1 MIDSSLIN
9 KIQKARR
16 YAEERDR
23 VAFVNLCV
31 EIRGDNDV
39 HTVAYQDGHWQC
51 DCSFFRKRGICSHT
65 MTMERILGPML
76 PVPQREETMEAFAA
90 VG

>member
-23 VAFVNLCV
+23 IAFLSFRV

-39 HTVAYQDGHWQC
+39 HTLEYNSGHWQC

-76 PVPQREETMEAFAA
+76 PVPQRVEMAEAVVAM
-90 VG
+90 G

>member
-23 VAFVNLCV
+23 ITFLSFRVD
-31 EIRGDNDV
+31 IRGDNDV
-39 HTVAYQDGHWQC
+39 HTLEYNAGHWQC

-76 PVPQREETMEAFAA
+76 PLPQRAEMAEAVA
-90 VG
+90 VVG

>member
-23 VAFVNLCV
+23 VTFVSFCV
-31 EIRGDNDV
+31 EIQGDNDAHV
-39 HTVAYQDGHWQC
+39 VEYHSGRWRC
-51 DCSFFRKRGICSHT
+51 DCRFFRRRGICSHT

-76 PVPQREETMEAFAA
+76 PLPQREEVVQAVAA

>member
-23 VAFVNLCV
+23 VAFLGFRV

-39 HTVAYQDGHWQC
+39 HTVEYRAGRWQC

-76 PVPQREETMEAFAA
+76 PLPQREEVVEAVAA

>member
-16 YAEERDR
+16 YADEPDR
-23 VAFVNLCV
+23 IAFVSFSV
-31 EIRGDNDV
+31 EIQGDNDT
-39 HTVAYQDGHWQC
+39 HTVNYDLGSWQC
-51 DCSFFRKRGICSHT
+51 DCSFFHKRGICSHT
-65 MTMERILGPML
+65 MTMERLLGPMIPL
-76 PVPQREETMEAFAA
+76 PQREEIRPVVVA

>member
-23 VAFVNLCV
+23 VAFVNFGV
-31 EIRGDNDV
+31 EIQGDNDV
-39 HTVAYQDGHWQC
+39 HTVNYQAGHWQC
-51 DCSFFRKRGICSHT
+51 DCSFFLKRGICSHT

-76 PVPQREETMEAFAA
+76 PLPQREEMVEALAA

>member
-23 VAFVNLCV
+23 VTFANFYV
-31 EIRGDNDV
+31 EFQGDNDV
-39 HTVAYQDGHWQC
+39 HMVKYDAGHWQC
-51 DCSFFRKRGICSHT
+51 DCSFFRRRGICSHT

-76 PVPQREETMEAFAA
+76 PLPQREEVMEAVAA